1 MIADEPPPGP
11 VAPLYFGQTVAEGSR
26 LLARNLPTLAKVS
39 AVPFVLTLLLGHLTA
54 SLDPLASR
62 LVWDFAIQLHWT
74 LMAVAWVRHLLLG
87 PAAGEARFFPRLQP
101 QHQRFL
107 GYALLLTCLFLPAT
121 LFSLIAD
128 VLALS
133 EAERQVAYWALYAA
147 LLYLS
152 LRFAFIYVAVPLEET
167 YSLALAWRHT
177 RGVSLAL
184 FLAVGLTVLLPWILF
199 SYFLGLVA
207 ETDTLLT
214 LVVSILWH
222 VGLWIVEGA
231 FLAFIVAAFR
241 TTTGW
246 VPRPDKAILERFE

>member
-231 FLAFIVAAFR
+231 FLAFIVVAFR

-246 VPRPDKAILERFE
+246 LPRPDKAILERFE